1 MRNVNFLKPLL
12 AAVVLAALLYSNT
25 VFAGGAAANRG
36 PFSLVTHKGEKVTDQ
51 SFLGQYMLVFF
62 GYTHCPDVCPT
73 DLQVISEAMDMLGKD
88 ASKIQPLFITLDP
101 ERDTEKVMAEYVQHF
116 HPKLIGLTGTNKQ
129 TKAAAD
135 VYRIQKRIYYP
146 PDGGKK
152 DYLLDHSA
160 AIILVGPDGGGL
172 SMFPHG
178 ITPEDIVEDI
188 RGYLK

>member
-1 MRNVNFLKPLL
+1 MRVFKIFKASLV
-12 AAVVLAALLYSNT
+12 AVVLATSVSTMAE
-25 VFAGGAAANRG
+25 AANRG
-36 PFSLVTHKGEKVTDQ
+36 PFSLVTHKGEKVTDE
-51 SFLGQYMLVFF
+51 SFLGQYMLVVF

-73 DLQVISEAMDMLGKD
+73 DLQVISEALDMLGKD
-88 ASKIQPLFITLDP
+88 AGKIQPLFITLDP

-116 HPKLIGLTGTNKQ
+116 HPKLIGLTGTKSQ

-146 PDGGKK
+146 LDGDKK

-160 AIILVGPDGGGL
+160 AIILIGPDGGGL

-178 ITPEDIVEDI
+178 IAPEDIVKDI
-188 RGYLK
+188 RSYLK